1 MLVIITESQLRCI
14 VEDVSNADT
23 VDAVLVGG
31 LDYRA
36 SDYPIDKQ
44 VGILKN
50 GLGSDK
56 NVKGFRYNAPTSEIL
71 DFINKNPKVPIFLF
85 SAGCAKAGELS
96 RSPNVDKDKLFVIE
110 PYAKSERTKQVVNS
124 AVSNGVPSDNVFVGD
139 SPARGAGVVS
149 GAVSSNSATHWG
161 ALQQVASMKSGEVK
175 ATTGLLGVTPEEK
188 PQVNVGNES
197 KPDDVKKFQSWLDE
211 KHPGWH
217 QKYNKL
223 GNSIQRGYG
232 LFGPNTKRAWS
243 NMAWRKEY
251 LSGQ

>member
-1 MLVIITESQLRCI
+1 MLVIITESQLKCI
-14 VEDVSNADT
+14 VENVSNTET
-23 VDAVLVGG
+23 VDAILVGG

-56 NVKGFRYNAPTSEIL
+56 NVKGFRYNTPTSEIL

-96 RSPNVDKDKLFVIE
+96 ASPNVDKDKLFVIE

-149 GAVSSNSATHWG
+149 GAVSSGSATHWG
-161 ALQQVASMKSGEVK
+161 ALQQVASMKSNDVK
-175 ATTGLLGVTPEEK
+175 ANKVSGEDKPPVILGN
-188 PQVNVGNES
+188 QS
-197 KPDDVKKFQSWLDE
+197 RPDDVKKFQSWLDV

-217 QKYNKL
+217 QKYKKL

-232 LFGPNTKRAWS
+232 VFGPNTKRAWN
-243 NMAWRKEY
+243 NMVWRKEY